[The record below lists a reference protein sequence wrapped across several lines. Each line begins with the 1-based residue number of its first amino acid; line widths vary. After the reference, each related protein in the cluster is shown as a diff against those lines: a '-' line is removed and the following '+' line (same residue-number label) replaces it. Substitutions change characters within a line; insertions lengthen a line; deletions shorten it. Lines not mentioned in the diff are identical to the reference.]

1 MSFVR
6 KFRVSVG
13 STLRQFL
20 YGPREF
26 LLRLRKRNRET
37 DSINYGTVGSDH
49 SLTEGNGDG
58 DVERL
63 MNIIKVSRINR

>member
-1 MSFVR
+1 
-6 KFRVSVG
+6 
-13 STLRQFL
+13 L